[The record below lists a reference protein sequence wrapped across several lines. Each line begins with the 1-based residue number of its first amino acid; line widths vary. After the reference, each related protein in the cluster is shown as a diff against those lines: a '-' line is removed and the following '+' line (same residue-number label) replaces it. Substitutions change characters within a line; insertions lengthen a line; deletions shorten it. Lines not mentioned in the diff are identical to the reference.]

1 VKLQSHFVF
10 GNGFGVPALSSR
22 VSASSTGASD
32 TKVVERG
39 DIGSVLVNSA
49 IDAEAVAA
57 KLGVAAGIEFP
68 STAGAIQGEYP
79 LRALWLTP
87 RSWLV
92 LCSPDEEWTLLARIN
107 AAFSDKRVH
116 GTLFTDSLCWLE
128 LYGSHALPLLLQ
140 GGFVS
145 LEREGLP
152 VGHAKR
158 TLLAGVAA
166 IVLRERPECWLV
178 GVERSRALYFA
189 AWLQAADAASRT
201 LEPHALSK

>member
-1 VKLQSHFVF
+1 MKLHAQSVF
-10 GNGFGVPALSSR
+10 GKRLGVSAWSRR
-22 VSASSTGASD
+22 VSASSTNASD
-32 TKVVERG
+32 TKLVERADVG
-39 DIGSVLVNSA
+39 CVLVNSA
-49 IDAEAVAA
+49 VDADSVAA
-57 KLGVAAGIEFP
+57 ELGAEAGIEFP
-68 STAGAIQGEYP
+68 PTAGAIRGEYP

-92 LCSPDEEWTLLARIN
+92 HCSIDEEWALLARIN
-107 AAFSDKRVH
+107 AAFSNKRIH
-116 GTLFTDSLCWLE
+116 ATLYTDYLCWLE
-128 LYGSHALPLLLQ
+128 LSGAHALHLLTQ

-178 GVERSRALYFA
+178 GVERSRAIYFVDWLRA
-189 AWLQAADAASRT
+189 AEVGFSGFRI
-201 LEPHALSK
+201 